1 MQQIMVATD
10 FSERSDR
17 ALRRATLLAGEV
29 SAALTLVHGVDE
41 DRPRR
46 IVERERIDAESL
58 LAQLTATLQD
68 VDGVKSDMRVMLAE
82 ASEAILRA
90 VQEAKPD
97 LLVIGPHRRQI
108 FRDVFVGTTAERTIR
123 EVGCPTLMANAAP
136 GGGYRHVLLTT
147 DLSAG
152 SRESIAAYLKL
163 DLARQARHS
172 ILHVFDAPMLRLVMA
187 HEIPDDE
194 KAAHL
199 ADQRA
204 SASTQLRDFLATT
217 DATAFTPLLRH
228 EATSTSREI
237 LTAAAEVGA
246 DLVVVGTQGKKGVER
261 FFLGSVA
268 ERVLRDAAIDVLA
281 IPPLS

>member
-17 ALRRATLLAGEV
+17 ALRRATLLARAVG
-29 SAALTLVHGVDE
+29 AALTLVHGVD
-41 DRPRR
+41 DDKPRR
-46 IVERERIDAESL
+46 TVERERIDAEAL
-58 LAQLTATLQD
+58 LVELTATLRE
-68 VDGVKSDMRVMLAE
+68 VDGVSSEMRVMLAE

-90 VQEAKPD
+90 VREAKPD

-123 EVGCPTLMANAAP
+123 AAGCPTLMVNAAP
-136 GGGYRHVLLTT
+136 VGAYRHVLLTT

-152 SRESIAAYLKL
+152 SKESIAAYLRL
-163 DLARQARHS
+163 DLAKQARHS
-172 ILHVFDAPMLRLVMA
+172 ILHVFDAPMLRLVLA
-187 HEIPDDE
+187 HEIPEDD

-204 SASTQLRDFLATT
+204 SAASQLQDFLATT
-217 DATAFTPLLRH
+217 EAARFSPILRH
-228 EATSTSREI
+228 EETSASREI

-246 DLVVVGTQGKKGVER
+246 DLVVLGTQGKKGLER

-268 ERVLRDAAIDVLA
+268 ERVLRDAAVDVLA
-281 IPPLS
+281 IPPAR